1 MSDDR
6 DVQAEVVAAWHHRRR
21 GLSVREIAAELGVA
35 VSTAHARVKAA
46 RDAEAATAEPDDRA
60 AARVTEAAR
69 LDDWTFALEHR
80 MTDQGVAPEV
90 IVPILLR
97 VSARRARL
105 LGLDSPTRVAVS
117 DDRAARVA
125 PDAELAAKV
134 RDARDRAEAE
144 RAAIDTKG
152 GEADRPS
159 HRGGPVGVVR

>member
-1 MSDDR
+1 MTDDR

-21 GLSVREIAAELGVA
+21 GLSVREIATELGVS

-46 RDAEAATAEPDDRA
+46 RDAEAGTAEPDDRA

-105 LGLDSPTRVAVS
+105 LGLDAPTRVAVS
-117 DDRAARVA
+117 DDRTTRHA
-125 PDAELAAKV
+125 PDPEIVAAV
-134 RDARDRAEAE
+134 ADARERAEAE
-144 RAAIDTKG
+144 RQAIDREHG
-152 GEADRPS
+152 PAGRPAQ
-159 HRGGPVGVVR
+159 RGPTGVVR